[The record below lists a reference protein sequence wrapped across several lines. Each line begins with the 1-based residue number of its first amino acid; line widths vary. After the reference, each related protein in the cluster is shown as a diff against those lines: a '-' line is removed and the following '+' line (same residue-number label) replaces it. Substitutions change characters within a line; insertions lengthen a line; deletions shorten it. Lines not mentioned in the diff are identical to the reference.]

1 MLRTS
6 LLLCIGLTITYLGT
20 SQTLFRFGN
29 HSVSKEEFKRAYSKN
44 NTGINSDAAMREYL
58 DLYVKFKLKVQ
69 AAKDQRLDTLASIKN
84 DVAGFRAQMA
94 EQYMQKL
101 PFRKAMIEQAV
112 ERSKNRIEISHV
124 FIEYGSD
131 SLLAKKAIE
140 KAYNQLQQGADFAIT
155 SRNFSTD
162 PYVKA
167 KDGYVG
173 YISAFS
179 LPYDLENVV
188 YGLKAGSFS
197 NPVAG
202 KNGWH
207 IFKVTD
213 IKNNATLL
221 KAAQIFITYAENA
234 TQEERSKAQQKAD
247 SIYQL
252 LLKGADFGK
261 LALENSN
268 DKFTYQNE
276 GVLPLFSYTDYDP
289 SFSNIAFSLT
299 REGDF
304 SKPFQTSSGW
314 HILKLIAKEASKTD
328 LNNSDILE
336 QWTQK
341 VSQSERMKEV
351 TANEKDAIRKA
362 GGYKSFSY
370 DESALW
376 KLTDS
381 TLEAKDYVSIYKAN
395 KQKKL
400 FQLTEQ
406 TITVTDWLK
415 YVKDKKMAAGSNAL
429 DGYGELMQAFTESTV
444 TQYYKDHL
452 EKINPDFKFQMQE
465 FFEGSLLFEVMER
478 NVWSVASSDTNGLK
492 TFYSTH
498 AGQYT
503 WKKSVSAI
511 IFNCADSA
519 TANKIHGDMQKD
531 PLQWKQYA
539 EASNGYALVDSSRFE
554 ISQLPT
560 EEKLISKAW
569 LSSVV
574 NNPNDGSSSFC
585 YVAQVHPE
593 NELRNFD
600 EAKGLVINDYQLFL
614 EEKWLNEQKKKYP
627 VKVDDAVF
635 KTLSK

>member
-1 MLRTS
+1 MLRIC
-6 LLLCIGLTITYLGT
+6 LLWIGCLLSGAVTA
-20 SQTLFRFGN
+20 QTLFRFGN
-29 HSVSKEEFKRAYSKN
+29 NLVSKDEFWRAYSKN
-44 NTGINSDAAMREYL
+44 NTGASSETSIREYL

-69 AAKDQRLDTLASIKN
+69 AAKDQKLDTLASIKN

-101 PFRKAMIEQAV
+101 PFRKAMIEQAA
-112 ERSKNRIEISHV
+112 ERSKNRLELSHI
-124 FIEYGSD
+124 FIDYGSD
-131 SLLAKKAIE
+131 SALAKSSID
-140 KAYNQLQQGADFAIT
+140 KAYTQLQQGADFQIT
-155 SRNFSTD
+155 SRNQSTD

-167 KDGYVG
+167 KDGYIG

-197 NPVAG
+197 KPVAG

-213 IKNNATLL
+213 IQSNTTLL
-221 KAAQIFITYAENA
+221 KAAQILFSYSSDAS
-234 TQEERSKAQQKAD
+234 QEERSRVQQKAD
-247 SIYQL
+247 SVYQL

-261 LALENSN
+261 MAAENSN

-276 GVLPLFSYTDYDP
+276 GVLPLFTYTDFDP
-289 SFSNIAFSLT
+289 TFTNIAFSLQQV
-299 REGDF
+299 EAI

-314 HILKLIAKEASKTD
+314 HIIKLIGKEEAKTD
-328 LNNSDILE
+328 LNDPEILE

-351 TANEKDAIRKA
+351 TAKEKDAVRVA
-362 GGYKSFSY
+362 SGYKPFSY

-376 KLTDS
+376 ILTDS
-381 TLEAKDYVSIYKAN
+381 TLEANDYVSIYKSN

-415 YVKDKKMAAGSNAL
+415 YIKDKKMAAGNNAL
-429 DGYGELMQAFTESTV
+429 NGYGELMQDFTENAV

-452 EKINPDFKFQMQE
+452 EKINPDFKYQMQE

-478 NVWSVASSDTNGLK
+478 NVWSIASTDTTGLK
-492 TFYSTH
+492 KYYATRS
-498 AGQYT
+498 GQYT
-503 WKKSVSAI
+503 WKKSASAI
-511 IFNCADSA
+511 IFNCADSV
-519 TANKIHGDMQKD
+519 TANKIHSDMQKD
-531 PLQWKQYA
+531 PLQWKIYA
-539 EASNGYALVDSSRFE
+539 EASNGYALADSSRFE
-554 ISQLPT
+554 ISQLPA
-560 EEKLISKAW
+560 EEKSLSKAW
-569 LSSVV
+569 LSSIV
-574 NNPNDGSSSFC
+574 NNSNDGSFSFC
-585 YVAQVHPE
+585 YITEMHPE
-593 NELRNFD
+593 NQQRNFD

-627 VKVDDAVF
+627 LKVEEAVL
-635 KTLSK
+635 KTIRK